1 MEYNGQLMVYALARA
16 SAFFL
21 YLMDYVML
29 IGIYVYRNTKNNN
42 TTATCGK
49 WDRVLERGI
58 GEKIWGSI
66 CLCVYGVCV
75 WLRRV
80 YVCVFVYVRVY

>member
-1 MEYNGQLMVYALARA
+1 MVYALARA

-21 YLMDYVML
+21 YLMDYA
-29 IGIYVYRNTKNNN
+29 YRYICVQKHEQNNN

-66 CLCVYGVCV
+66 CLCVYGVYGVCVCVCV

-80 YVCVFVYVRVY
+80 CVCVCACLLK

>member
-1 MEYNGQLMVYALARA
+1 MFVFDGLCDA
-16 SAFFL
+16 
-21 YLMDYVML
+21 
-29 IGIYVYRNTKNNN
+29 YRYICVQKHEQNNN

-66 CLCVYGVCV
+66 CLCVCVYGVCV
-75 WLRRV
+75 CVVAACLF
-80 YVCVFVYVRVY
+80 VCVCVCVCVCACLLN

>member
-1 MEYNGQLMVYALARA
+1 MVYALARA

-29 IGIYVYRNTKNNN
+29 IGIYVYRSTKNNN

-66 CLCVYGVCV
+66 CLCVYGV
-75 WLRRV
+75 
-80 YVCVFVYVRVY
+80 

>member
-1 MEYNGQLMVYALARA
+1 MARDKHDIETLIVKTERYYNGQLMVYALARV

-66 CLCVYGVCV
+66 CLCVYGV
-75 WLRRV
+75 
-80 YVCVFVYVRVY
+80 